1 MIVSLRNL
9 VDCWSEVVRSRE
21 EASGPVL
28 LFVALDDCDA
38 IATAMSVMALLKAD
52 LVRYEVVPV
61 VDLGQLA
68 DRFKEMAKPAE
79 PRSAVFINCG
89 ARVDLEKL
97 LSLETVEDEALKVF
111 VLDSCRPFHLNNIES
126 TRVQLFDDAL
136 QPVDQSS
143 LPLCGYEDAYGFVE
157 VEMEDESA
165 GSDVEAEDDV
175 VFGSDIEYES
185 DANEVDGTNDR
196 SKKRHSSRK
205 KEKTKK
211 RARQNVEV
219 DSDMRHR
226 AYDYYSSCHV
236 ATPSALVCYLLS
248 MDLKKEN
255 PTLLWLATVGI
266 ADHFI
271 FGKST
276 NESYEESA
284 SLLKGQLERFYNEQE
299 AQTGSKQYENNS
311 QSLSSSLDAEE
322 VIQHVD
328 EPRLEL
334 LRHWNLFDAVLYS
347 TYMCSKLSTWRQT
360 GRRRVLEFLA
370 TLGIP
375 IRVAQQRWQHL
386 SRESRNVL
394 EDPSL
399 ETTLGRLGLNDF
411 HRDGFVKTK
420 GGYKASVS
428 AVDVVLA
435 VASTLEVDNP
445 EGRHNVPGENVWES
459 LFWKAY
465 DILGAGLGDVTLER
479 GMDLASR
486 MQMLLVQVGGQVIDQ
501 RAFVSSG
508 TFRYAVLRD
517 GQYQEAVRHPLV
529 ITRLAHFL
537 MDALEAQGEKP
548 KPFVI
553 IAPLTEKSTWLAVAV
568 TRASTYNDFGLRFR
582 TAAAKNGTK
591 IVDHGFCPHIVEVAD
606 GQETEFVRF
615 LHDVMG

>member
-38 IATAMSVMALLKAD
+38 IATAMSVMGLLKAD

-61 VDLGQLA
+61 VDHVQLA

-79 PRSAVFINCG
+79 PRSAVCINCG
-89 ARVDLEKL
+89 GRVDLERL

-111 VLDSCRPFHLNNIES
+111 VLDSSRPFHLNNIES
-126 TRVQLFDDAL
+126 TRVQLFDDAVE
-136 QPVDQSS
+136 PVDQSS

-157 VEMEDESA
+157 VEMEEESA
-165 GSDVEAEDDV
+165 GSDVEEAEDDV

-185 DANEVDGTNDR
+185 EANEMDGIHGR
-196 SKKRHSSRK
+196 SKSKKRHSSRK

-211 RARQNVEV
+211 RARQQVEV
-219 DSDMRHR
+219 DSDMRRR

-236 ATPSALVCYLLS
+236 ATPSALVSYLLS

-299 AQTGSKQYENNS
+299 AQTGSKPYDSNS
-311 QSLSSSLDAEE
+311 QSLRSSLDAGE

-370 TLGIP
+370 SLGIP

-386 SRESRNVL
+386 SRESRSVL

-399 ETTLGRLGLNDF
+399 ERTLGRLGLDDF

-435 VASTLEVDNP
+435 VASTLEVDHSEGLETDPNLFLQAMNP
-445 EGRHNVPGENVWES
+445 GWRNAPC
-459 LFWKAY
+459 
-465 DILGAGLGDVTLER
+465 
-479 GMDLASR
+479 
-486 MQMLLVQVGGQVIDQ
+486 
-501 RAFVSSG
+501 SSE
-508 TFRYAVLRD
+508 L
-517 GQYQEAVRHPLV
+517 
-529 ITRLAHFL
+529 
-537 MDALEAQGEKP
+537 
-548 KPFVI
+548 
-553 IAPLTEKSTWLAVAV
+553 KS
-568 TRASTYNDFGLRFR
+568 
-582 TAAAKNGTK
+582 
-591 IVDHGFCPHIVEVAD
+591 
-606 GQETEFVRF
+606 
-615 LHDVMG
+615 